1 MKRKGLNR
9 IIIVQ
14 ARVMCVLAVLLAASA
29 VFGDLPLAEAQ
40 PKVGGQA
47 IVALN
52 GDPKLM
58 CPIIR
63 SEVSAIKAS
72 WPVFE
77 RLARANPETMENMP
91 ELATSWEYS
100 KDLTSLVAKLRK
112 GVTWH
117 DGKEFTAEDVKFT
130 FEKVMDKKT
139 RTQFRI
145 QITDLKSVDVVG
157 PYTVKFNLKSPSASF
172 QAALQIPIIPKHL
185 LEGKDVNT
193 DEFNHKPVGTGP
205 FKFKEWVPG
214 DHATVV
220 AYEKHWRKRP
230 YLDRIVFKVL
240 PDTNVRMAQLKTGEI
255 DIMDAVEPL
264 QLKQLSKDSKLAAYR
279 MVQTN
284 YYGLFWNVNKP
295 PFNDIRVRKAL
306 NHAIDKKTII
316 EKVLLGEAI
325 PAYSVYQPPFKWA
338 YTDDVYKLEFSPEKA
353 KKLLAEVGWKD
364 TDGDGIL
371 DKDGKPFRF
380 TLTGDTASPTRRRNV
395 MISQQ
400 YLKSIGLDVKI
411 QFKEWHDF
419 LENYQW
425 SPKKEMTFLWNAFNP
440 PMDPDMLA
448 RRWHSKSG
456 PRTNQTRYSNARVDE
471 LFAKGKSTIE
481 QSERAKIYHELQRT
495 IAKDV
500 PMIFI
505 YYPIEIAVANKRLQG
520 VVPSPWRVYH
530 NMEDWYIK

>member
-1 MKRKGLNR
+1 MRQHRWNKIFNPGFIASLL
-9 IIIVQ
+9 
-14 ARVMCVLAVLLAASA
+14 MGTVLFTLFGNASIA
-29 VFGDLPLAEAQ
+29 MAE
-40 PKVGGQA
+40 PKTGGQA

-63 SEVSAIKAS
+63 SEVSAIFAS
-72 WPVFE
+72 WPIFE
-77 RLARANPETMENMP
+77 RLARANPETMENIP

-100 KDLTSLVAKLRK
+100 KDLMSLVAHLRK

-130 FEKVMDKKT
+130 FERVMDPKT

-145 QITDLKSVDVVG
+145 QITDLKSVEVID

-172 QAALQIPIIPKHL
+172 EAALQIPLIPKHL

-220 AYEKHWRKRP
+220 AYDKHWRRRP

-240 PDTNVRMAQLKTGEI
+240 PDSNVRMAQLKTGEI
-255 DIMDAVEPL
+255 DIMDGVEPL
-264 QLKQLSKDSKLAAYR
+264 QLKELSKDPKLVAYR

-306 NHAIDKKTII
+306 NHAVDKKAII
-316 EKVLLGEAI
+316 DKVLLGEAI
-325 PAYSVYQPPFKWA
+325 PAYSVFQPPFKWA
-338 YTDDVYKLEFSPEKA
+338 YTDDVLKLEYNPEKA
-353 KKLLAEVGWKD
+353 RKLLAEAGWKD

-380 TLTGDTASPTRRRNV
+380 TLTGDNASPTRRRNV
-395 MISQQ
+395 MIAQQ
-400 YLKSIGLDVKI
+400 FFKSIGLDVKI

-425 SPKKEMTFLWNAFNP
+425 NPKKEMTFLWNAFNP
-440 PMDPDMLA
+440 PMDPDMLG

-456 PRTNQTRYSNARVDE
+456 PRANQTRYNNPKVDE
-471 LFAKGKSTIE
+471 LFAKGKATID
-481 QSERAKIYHELQRT
+481 RNKRVKIYHEMQRI
-495 IAKDV
+495 IANDV
-500 PMIFI
+500 PMILL
-505 YYPIEIAVANKRLQG
+505 YYPIEIAVANKRLKG
-520 VVPSPWRVYH
+520 IVPSPWRVYH
-530 NMEDWYIK
+530 NMEDWHIQ